1 MVEVLTPPARARL
14 QSIDVLRGLVIVIMA
29 LDHSRDFFSNSH
41 AYFNPIDVTQTS
53 VGFFLTRWITDFCA
67 PVFSF
72 LAGLGIYLSASRGKP
87 KAAVARMLTTR
98 GLWLVALE
106 LTVLRVA

>member
-53 VGFFLTRWITDFCA
+53 VGFFETFALWRFSRA
-67 PVFSF
+67 PPGAIGFRR
-72 LAGLGIYLSASRGKP
+72 A
-87 KAAVARMLTTR
+87 
-98 GLWLVALE
+98 
-106 LTVLRVA
+106 